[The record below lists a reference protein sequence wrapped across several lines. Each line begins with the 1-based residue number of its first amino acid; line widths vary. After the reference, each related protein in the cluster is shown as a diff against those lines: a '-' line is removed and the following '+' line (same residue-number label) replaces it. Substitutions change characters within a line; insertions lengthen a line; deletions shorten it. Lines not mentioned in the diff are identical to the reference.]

1 MVFHAWFIHGGRC
14 EVACRKVT
22 TERQMRAARKLVD
35 GQSAYRAL
43 IESGYSRWTARAFGK
58 LLRGS
63 WGLREAIRVTL
74 EETGRHLAAH
84 PQRRRRY
91 DRRPIVKAALQ
102 YCGAEDRQAVTNT
115 ALHRLYANEQAA
127 KRISAGLPPKADQ
140 PNRMVRCPSC
150 GAMVDE
156 RKMFLD
162 FTQTMSVCPR
172 CAGVS

>member
-1 MVFHAWFIHGGRC
+1 VG
-14 EVACRKVT
+14 CRRVT
-22 TERQMRAARKLVD
+22 TERQIRAARKLVD

-43 IESGYSRWTARAFGK
+43 IEAGYSKWTARAFGK

-63 WGLREAIRVTL
+63 WGLREAIRLTL
-74 EETGRHLAAH
+74 DEAGRYLVAR

-91 DRRPIVKAALQ
+91 DRRSLANAVLK

-115 ALHRLYANEQAA
+115 AVHQLHANEQAA
-127 KRISAGLPPKADQ
+127 KRISAGLPPKTDQ
-140 PNRMVRCPSC
+140 PSRLLRCPSC